1 MAELNVEL
9 SKYIPIL
16 RVFQSSD
23 WPQPSP
29 AGIILNTV
37 VDGATYYWPSAYRK
51 VTFTNGEGTPTNV
64 PAFYGQVLSSNISED
79 EKHAFSIDMEF
90 PYGQTLGGNNLYSNE
105 LSVFYP
111 KRYSIGEVTY
121 VTKGGAF
128 DPEVLDTIKPFF
140 NVSDLNPS
148 YLYRVD
154 IVDQTDSNIIAA
166 LNTYYTTSTE
176 ANLIALDKVINTA
189 SKEHYWCYL
198 TDYTINKTNKDST
211 ITLNFIDP
219 SYKLSTSWN
228 DLKIPESTFLSWINN
243 QTDVKTHLAD
253 SRVLAALSRGEY
265 PPVFDG
271 WKLSGYL
278 LAILY
283 YSYMFPAISLNALTL
298 NRSVVGDYAIYTIT
312 YNETKTV
319 TLLKI
324 HIDTEAISIP
334 ISSKYPETDPLVSNG
349 FYNEIPPFQYMSDT
363 LNTLAELIG
372 FFWIFNREE
381 FTTSVYDDC
390 MLIVTSESYPIP
402 SIPYELTGTNTY
414 SSTYDFDD
422 SNLRNNVS
430 VFGRPYGLNLQYG
443 ATVSVDESV
452 DLFGYKNFVLE
463 SPLILSGASAEGV
476 AKNILNNYAF
486 NVGTVDV
493 AMPYTELIQLNQPLT
508 LNIDEQYNTS
518 GNNVYVYSRDIT
530 MTRFKKSDMVLY
542 LGPKVERTI
551 INFGSVLTNI
561 SDKEDGALNVEFDFK
576 SGDVPSGYTALMDSN
591 KAVTNLGA
599 KAGFSSINVSS
610 DVFLGTKY
618 KRNYTKKM
626 LAGETITF
634 NLTYTDKNGKS
645 QTLQKTHTYSTEGT
659 FTIRANFG
667 IVFWLPGYADVE
679 VFIMWEWEPG
689 IVNYTGPNSGYV
701 YITANKDT
709 YMTMWYESSEI
720 QSVGSLYYVPYELNH
735 DVKFHAQFSM
745 QGSAGNYGLVE
756 GGFLVI
762 PLAPAG
768 RDSLNVP
775 FNGLTINNG
784 ELQAT
789 SAWSMDNYTLDQVL
803 NEIQLY
809 LADGFEV
816 SDDGTLITYGNIANV
831 SGIDPS
837 VELSSIITSVKTNLY
852 LALDPTDGEN
862 LNPIFTLQFTPMY
875 NSELGRLT
883 YANLMLVVPFVR
895 GKVKHGDELVNRIF
909 PKTPMFLLHG
919 KVPSDMNDRIVMD
932 YVADNKLT
940 YTDTYYTK
948 TYQVSYYDTGN
959 YIGVGNGETDAY
971 SLTNVSGGF
980 HGSFRYKSK
989 FPFVLNLAL
998 NRGWTKY
1005 VNVDNVIEYS
1015 DIQQATHFYYKQLL
1029 KASNDFTTATIYPFS
1044 DLEGVVKWISDLG
1057 SNQRRLSLVMFADPF
1072 YMYSLPQAITNPD
1085 SSQGVLGGDPDRVR
1099 LTPYLIASMDSATPN
1114 ANALGTF
1121 INAYRA
1127 RYVINTKVDPSPKI
1141 ADILIIDYNVANF
1154 Q

>member
-121 VTKGGAF
+121 VTKGGAL

-298 NRSVVGDYAIYTIT
+298 NRSVVGDYAVYTIT

-324 HIDTEAISIP
+324 HTDVEAVSIP

-372 FFWIFNREE
+372 FFWIFNRKED
-381 FTTSVYDDC
+381 TSSIANDC
-390 MLIVTSESYPIP
+390 MLIITSESYPIP
-402 SIPYELTGTNTY
+402 ATTYDLTGTNTY
-414 SSTYDFDD
+414 KSTYDFDD

-486 NVGTVDV
+486 NIGTVDV
-493 AMPYTELIQLNQPLT
+493 DMPYTELVQLNQPIVLD
-508 LNIDEQYNTS
+508 IDAKYNTN
-518 GNNVYVYSRDIT
+518 GNNVYVYSRNIT
-530 MTRFKKSDMVLY
+530 MTRFKKSDMTLY

-551 INFGSVLTNI
+551 INFGDVLTNI
-561 SDKEDGALNVEFDFK
+561 SDKEDGANNIQFMFK
-576 SGDVPSGYTALMDSN
+576 EDTEIPAGYTTLVNPAN
-591 KAVTNLGA
+591 VVTNLGA
-599 KAGFSSINVSS
+599 KAGFRTISISS
-610 DVFLGTKY
+610 DIFVAKEY
-618 KRNYTKKM
+618 AHNYTKKVS
-626 LAGETITF
+626 AGETITF
-634 NLTYTDKNGKS
+634 KATYEDKNGNSK
-645 QTLQKTHTYSTEGT
+645 TLQGSHTYTSSGSYTV
-659 FTIRANFG
+659 RV
-667 IVFWLPGYADVE
+667 VFRVVFVLSWYADVS
-679 VFIMWEWEPG
+679 VKVLWEWEPG
-689 IVNYTGPNSGYV
+689 TINYRGPQFGV
-701 YITANKDT
+701 EAITAKKDT
-709 YMTMWYESSEI
+709 YLTMWYESSKTE
-720 QSVGSLYYVPYELNH
+720 SLGSLYYVPYELNH
-735 DVKFHAQFSM
+735 DVKFYAKFEM
-745 QGSAGNYGLVE
+745 QGSVENYGLVE

-768 RDSLNVP
+768 RDGSNVP
-775 FNGLTINNG
+775 FNGLTIDG
-784 ELQAT
+784 GKLQAT
-789 SAWSMDNYTLDQVL
+789 SAWNMDNYTLDQVL

-809 LADGFEV
+809 LADGFEIT
-816 SDDGTLITYGNIANV
+816 DDGTLITYGNIANV

-837 VELSSIITSVKTNLY
+837 AELSSITTSIKTNLY
-852 LALDPTDGEN
+852 LALDGEDN
-862 LNPIFTLQFTPMY
+862 INPEFTLQFTPMY
-875 NSELGRLT
+875 NSDLGRLT
-883 YANLMLVVPFVR
+883 YANLMLIVPFVR
-895 GKVKHGDELVNRIF
+895 GKTKQGDELVNRLF

-919 KVPSDMNDRIVMD
+919 KVPSDVNDRIVMD
-932 YVADNKLT
+932 YVSGGKLT
-940 YTDTYYTK
+940 YSDVFYTK
-948 TYQVSYYDTGN
+948 TYQVSYHDTGS
-959 YIGVGNGETDAY
+959 IVDVGNGVEDAY

-980 HGSFRYKSK
+980 YGSFKYKSK

-998 NRGWTKY
+998 NKGWTRGF
-1005 VNVDNVIEYS
+1005 NVGNVIEYS
-1015 DIQQATHFYYKQLL
+1015 DIKQASHFYYKQLL
-1029 KASNDFTTATIYPFS
+1029 KASDDFTTTTIYPFS
-1044 DLEGVVKWISDLG
+1044 DLEGVVKWISDMG
-1057 SNQRRLSLVMFADPF
+1057 NQRRLSLVMFADPF
-1072 YMYSLPQAITNPD
+1072 YMYSISQAINNPD
-1085 SSQGVLGGDPDRVR
+1085 STQGVVGGNPDRLK
-1099 LTPYLIASMDSATPN
+1099 LTPYLIASMDSTTPN

-1127 RYVINTKVDPSPKI
+1127 RYVINARTDIPKI
-1141 ADILIIDYNVANF
+1141 ADILIIDYNVSNF

>member
-9 SKYIPIL
+9 SKCIPIL
-16 RVFQSSD
+16 RVFKSSD

-29 AGIILNTV
+29 AGIVLNTII
-37 VDGATYYWPSAYRK
+37 DGLTYYWPSAYRK
-51 VTFTNGEGTPTNV
+51 VTFTNGTGTINI
-64 PAFYGQVLSSNISED
+64 PAFYGQALSSNISED
-79 EKHAFSIDMEF
+79 EKHTFSIDIEF
-90 PYGQTLGGNNLYSNE
+90 PYGQTLDSSNLYSNE

-111 KRYSIGEVTY
+111 KGYSISEVTY
-121 VTKGGAF
+121 VTKEGAS
-128 DPEVLDTIKPFF
+128 DPEALDTIKPFF

-154 IVDQTDSNIIAA
+154 IVDQTDSNIISV
-166 LNTYYTTSTE
+166 LNTYYTTSNE

-198 TDYTINKTNKDST
+198 TDYAINKTNKDST

-228 DLKIPESTFLSWINN
+228 DLKIPESTFLSWVSN
-243 QTDVKTHLAD
+243 QTTVNTYLAD
-253 SRVLAALSRGEY
+253 SEVLTVLARGEY

-271 WKLSGYL
+271 WNLSGYL

-283 YSYMFPAISLNALTL
+283 YSYMFPAISLDDLVL
-298 NRSVVGDYAIYTIT
+298 SRSVTGEYATYTLT
-312 YNETKTV
+312 YDETKSV
-319 TLLKI
+319 NILKI
-324 HIDTEAISIP
+324 HTDVEGVAIP
-334 ISSKYPETDPLVSNG
+334 ISSKYPETDPLVANG

-363 LNTLAELIG
+363 LNSLAELIG
-372 FFWIFNREE
+372 FFWIFNRGDS
-381 FTTSVYDDC
+381 TASVYDDC
-390 MLIVTSESYPIP
+390 MLIITSESYPIP
-402 SIPYELTGTNTY
+402 ATTYDLTGTNTY
-414 SSTYDFDD
+414 KSAYDFDD

-493 AMPYTELIQLNQPLT
+493 EMPYTELVQLNQPIVLD
-508 LNIDEQYNTS
+508 IDEQYNTS

-530 MTRFKKSDMVLY
+530 MTRFKKSDMTLY

-561 SDKEDGALNVEFDFK
+561 SNKEDGALNIEFDF
-576 SGDVPSGYTALMDSN
+576 DEVDAPSGYIPLVDSD

-610 DVFLGTKY
+610 DIFLGTEY
-618 KRNYTKKM
+618 SRNYTKKM
-626 LAGETITF
+626 LAGETATF
-634 NLTYTDKNGKS
+634 NLTYTDKDGNSK
-645 QTLQKTHTYSTEGT
+645 TLQKSHTYSTEGT
-659 FTIRANFG
+659 FTIRANFR
-667 IVFWLPGYADVE
+667 VAFYVPGYADVTI
-679 VFIMWEWEPG
+679 FIMWEWEPG
-689 IVNYTGPNSGYV
+689 TINYTGPTTGHFSV
-701 YITANKDT
+701 TADKDT
-709 YMTMWYESSEI
+709 YMTMWYESSEV
-720 QSVGSLYYVPYELNH
+720 QSVGSLYYVPYELDH

-745 QGSAGNYGLVE
+745 QGSVGNYGLVE

-768 RDSLNVP
+768 RDSSNVP
-775 FNGLTINNG
+775 FNGLTINSG

-862 LNPIFTLQFTPMY
+862 LNPTFTLQFTPMY

-895 GKVKHGDELVNRIF
+895 GKIKHGDELVNRIF

-919 KVPSDMNDRIVMD
+919 TVPSDTSDRIIMD

-940 YTDTYYTK
+940 YSDAYYTK
-948 TYQVSYYDTGN
+948 TYQVSYHDTGS
-959 YIGVGNGETDAY
+959 YVGVGNSESDAY

-998 NRGWTKY
+998 NRGWTRGI
-1005 VNVDNVIEYS
+1005 NMGNVIEYS
-1015 DIQQATHFYYKQLL
+1015 NIQQATHFYYKQLL
-1029 KASNDFTTATIYPFS
+1029 KASSDFTTATIYPFS

-1072 YMYSLPQAITNPD
+1072 YMYSLSQAITNPD

-1099 LTPYLIASMDSATPN
+1099 LTPYLIASMDSTSPN

-1121 INAYRA
+1121 INAYRS
-1127 RYVINTKVDPSPKI
+1127 RYVMNTKVDPSPKI